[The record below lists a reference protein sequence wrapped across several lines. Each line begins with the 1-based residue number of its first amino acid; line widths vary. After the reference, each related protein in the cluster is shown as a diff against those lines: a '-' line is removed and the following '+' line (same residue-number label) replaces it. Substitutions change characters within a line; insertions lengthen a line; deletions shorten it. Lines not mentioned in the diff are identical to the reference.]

1 MITITHARMS
11 NVLIPSFGVKL
22 YIQIPREELEVVRKN
37 LQEYF
42 QVDRVHLTYTEY
54 DTDRHIS

>member
-22 YIQIPREELEVVRKN
+22 YIQSPREELEVVRKN

-42 QVDRVHLTYTEY
+42 QVETVHLTYTEKV
-54 DTDRHIS
+54 

>member
-1 MITITHARMS
+1 MITITHARIV
-11 NVLIPSFGVKL
+11 NDLIPSFGVKL

-42 QVDRVHLTYTEY
+42 QVETVHLTYAEKV
-54 DTDRHIS
+54 

>member
-1 MITITHARMS
+1 MS

-22 YIQIPREELEVVRKN
+22 YIQIPREKLEVARKN

-42 QVDRVHLTYTEY
+42 QVERIHLTYTEKVC
-54 DTDRHIS
+54 